1 MKENKSNTNQNG
13 RIYIPYVCLWAVI
26 YIILGYI
33 SLSLDDPKSRVAMVW
48 FPSGAAVSAYIS
60 LPEKVWKYLYSV
72 FFITQTALDIIMRH
86 EMLTSVI
93 LTTIALTGEIVI
105 AWSIRF
111 FGKLKSDFDRVY
123 IWLLSTFFISAVTAF
138 TGVAWLNYVYNINYL
153 DSVILWWAANVSGT
167 IVATTILTGVTWDKI
182 NKNRK
187 TVIYAVIGITL
198 LIITTFVIFS
208 LPPGPKDKAGFIF
221 LSSCLPI
228 LITIII
234 TLIAG
239 IQTGAVAFLLQCII
253 VIYLSM
259 KGSGPFFINGLF
271 HGEPLL
277 LAQFYLSGTALLM
290 LFIRLQ
296 LRQHLNKSQ
305 LSYQNESRNI
315 SFRMDFSTGDFEW
328 DSKNDDGLSKIAS
341 YLHCREDLLY
351 AVSDTIRSELKAR
364 WEYTVI
370 NKENKE
376 DFVFEVSL
384 KNNVKYVVW
393 EKYLLYIPDDDKG
406 SLIIYWSLM
415 PGSHFLNNEKG

>member
-1 MKENKSNTNQNG
+1 MNENSRNTSQG
-13 RIYIPYVCLWAVI
+13 WGIYIPYICLWALI

-60 LPEKVWKYLYSV
+60 LPEKVWKYLYGV
-72 FFITQTALDIIMRH
+72 FFIMQTTLDVLMRH

-123 IWLLSTFFISAVTAF
+123 IWLFSTFLISAVTAF
-138 TGVAWLNYVYNINYL
+138 FGVTWLNYVYNINYY
-153 DSVILWWAANVSGT
+153 DSVILWWSANVSGT
-167 IVATTILTGVTWDKI
+167 IVATTILTGITWDKI
-182 NKNRK
+182 SKNNK
-187 TVIYAVIGITL
+187 TIISAVIGITL

-208 LPPGPKDKAGFIF
+208 IPPGPKEKAGFIF
-221 LSSCLPI
+221 LFSCVPI
-228 LITIII
+228 LITIVI

-259 KGSGPFFINGLF
+259 KGNGPFFINGLF

-296 LRQHLNKSQ
+296 LRQHLNKNQ

-315 SFRMDFSTGDFEW
+315 SFRMDFSTGFFEW
-328 DSKNDDGLSKIAS
+328 ESKNDDGLRKITS
-341 YLHCREDLLY
+341 HLNCREDLLLS
-351 AVSDTIRSELKAR
+351 VSDFVKDELNAR
-364 WEYTVI
+364 WEYTLL
-370 NKENKE
+370 NKENNK
-376 DFVFEVSL
+376 DFVFEITL
-384 KNNVKYVVW
+384 RNNVKYVVW
-393 EKYLLYIPDDDKG
+393 EKYLLYIPDDKKG

-415 PGSHFLNNEKG
+415 PGSHFLNNDKG